1 MPRSPKSDPQREEV
15 YRWEKGFR
23 QQFFDHTMKTRAA
36 QRLVREIA
44 EHFGV
49 KRPRLF
55 RTRLGKQGYTGAAL
69 EAEFIEVNTDRAE
82 FTAILL
88 AHEMAH
94 VICAFEGLDE
104 PDHGPVWLG
113 TYLYLLDRFKI
124 VPLCATVPSAKAAG
138 LKFRPPEDCAPGK
151 FPS

>member
-1 MPRSPKSDPQREEV
+1 MPRSPKCDPQREEV
-15 YRWEKGFR
+15 YRWERGFK
-23 QQFFDHTMKTRAA
+23 QQFCDHSMPIRSA
-36 QRLVREIA
+36 QRIVREMA
-44 EHFGV
+44 KHFGV

-55 RTRLGKQGYTGAAL
+55 RSRLGKRGYTGAAWG
-69 EAEFIEVNTDRAE
+69 ADIIEVNVDLAE

-94 VICAFEGLDE
+94 VICAHEGLDE

-124 VPLCATVPSAKAAG
+124 VPLSATVPSASAAG
-138 LKFRPPEDCAPGK
+138 LKFRDPLECAPGR